1 MGTPINLVR
10 NDGGLIPLMCTTLVM
25 NVDRRVVPI
34 PLPLGG
40 GSRLGFDLNL
50 PGATITLEGIIADED
65 KFSNAGAK
73 RATAIIDFDN
83 VSFGSINF
91 NFPAS
96 NNLQSISGTSPA
108 SNATHSI
115 KLFNPETGEDGHI
128 FLIRHPTNITDATCD
143 TDHSA
148 GSGTTF
154 GSNPKIVKCD
164 STALLSEGM
173 TVSGTGIAT
182 NSVITN
188 IRSSTLF
195 EVDLDTTA
203 TNNNQTLTFTGFYGH
218 QGFIN
223 ARSWVGTYDTTTST
237 ARTAAQIA
245 ADFAALVNLRTS
257 VFGMTASVINSPN
270 TGGTGTAVRLQQNAA
285 GKAGNT
291 NFPAFSKWPS
301 NGQKPFHSQFDG
313 GKENTS
319 ASGYSAGDRV
329 AELYAV
335 LNNSNNGGLGAVLG
349 SIPAMVSEAFGDDD
363 EGWHPLDNKYGDYII
378 ALQIPFTS
386 TVNNNSSLFYM
397 PTGPMKQR
405 QDKTVDN
412 AKPVGTEMITKFGAY
427 EYTGIKGAVANATF
441 TQLGGEPLYS
451 FTINFVPIDWII

>member
-34 PLPLGG
+34 PVPLGG

-50 PGATITLEGIIADED
+50 PGATITLEGIVADED
-65 KFSNAGAK
+65 KFAEVGAK
-73 RATAIIDFDN
+73 KASSIIDFDN
-83 VSFGSINF
+83 VSFGSYINF
-91 NFPAS
+91 NFSTTS
-96 NNLQSISGTSPA
+96 N
-108 SNATHSI
+108 
-115 KLFNPETGEDGHI
+115 
-128 FLIRHPTNITDATCD
+128 FLNITDLLTQNTPITAANAISLASGVDIYFTKNTTNFTKTAD
-143 TDHSA
+143 YNNGPTVTVGSTDS
-148 GSGTTF
+148 
-154 GSNPKIVKCD
+154 
-164 STALLSEGM
+164 LSVGLS
-173 TVSGTGIAT
+173 VAGTGIPVGATIASIT
-182 NSVITN
+182 NSTTFEL
-188 IRSSTLF
+188 SASTTGGA
-195 EVDLDTTA
+195 VSGG
-203 TNNNQTLTFTGFYGH
+203 TLTFSGFYGKH
-218 QGFIN
+218 KGTGRN
-223 ARSWVGTYDTTTST
+223 WVGLYNVTTS
-237 ARTAAQIA
+237 AVRTAVEIA
-245 ADFAALVNLRTS
+245 ADFAALVNQETAT
-257 VFGMTASVINSPN
+257 FGMTATAITSPN
-270 TGGTGTAVRLQQNAA
+270 NGTTNTAVRLQQNTS

-291 NFPAFSKWPS
+291 NFPAFPIWAS
-301 NGQKPFHSQFDG
+301 NSQKPFHSQFDG

-378 ALQIPFTS
+378 GLQIPFTS

-412 AKPVGTEMITKFGAY
+412 ALPVGTEMLTKFGAY

-451 FTINFVPIDWII
+451 FTINFVPIDWIV

>member
-34 PLPLGG
+34 PIPFGG

-73 RATAIIDFDN
+73 KATATIDFDN
-83 VSFGSINF
+83 VLTFSYSGSASFP
-91 NFPAS
+91 FPTTD
-96 NNLQSISGTSPA
+96 NLQKISGTNPA
-108 SNATHSI
+108 SNATHAISLI
-115 KLFNPETGEDGHI
+115 NKVTGEDGYI
-128 FLIRHPTNITDATCD
+128 FLTRHPTN
-143 TDHSA
+143 
-148 GSGTTF
+148 TT
-154 GSNPKIVKCD
+154 
-164 STALLSEGM
+164 
-173 TVSGTGIAT
+173 
-182 NSVITN
+182 
-188 IRSSTLF
+188 
-195 EVDLDTTA
+195 DTTA
-203 TNNNQTLTFTGFYGH
+203 NVTNLDATVTVTSTTLISVGMSVTGTHIPGGTTVASITNATTFELSAAASGGSYTGGTLTFTGFYGH
-218 QGFIN
+218 QGYTN
-223 ARSWVGTYDTTTST
+223 SRSWVGTYNTTTST

-257 VFGMTASVINSPN
+257 VFGMTAHVINSPN
-270 TGGTGTAVRLQQNAA
+270 TGGTGTAVRLEQNTA

-301 NGQKPFHSQFDG
+301 NGQKPYHSQFDG
-313 GKENTS
+313 GVADTS

-335 LNNSNNGGLGAVLG
+335 LNNSNNGGIGVLLGGIGAVLAEKSQDPLG
-349 SIPAMVSEAFGDDD
+349 LDGGFN
-363 EGWHPLDNKYGDYII
+363 PLDQKYGDYII
-378 ALQIPFTS
+378 GLQIPFTS
-386 TVNNNSSLFYM
+386 KVNSNASLFYM
-397 PTGPMKQR
+397 PTGPMQTVDGKS
-405 QDKTVDN
+405 VDN
-412 AKPVGTEMITKFGAY
+412 AKPVGTVMKTSGTF
-427 EYTGIKGAVANATF
+427 EYTGIKGAIANATF

>member
-34 PLPLGG
+34 PVPFGG

-73 RATAIIDFDN
+73 KASAIIDFDEV
-83 VSFGSINF
+83 VSLNLSNFGAFPFSTSDNLEKIVDTGTVNTPLNSNHAIKIPNGSIFLTKNTTNF
-91 NFPAS
+91 
-96 NNLQSISGTSPA
+96 
-108 SNATHSI
+108 
-115 KLFNPETGEDGHI
+115 
-128 FLIRHPTNITDATCD
+128 TDATAD
-143 TDHSA
+143 VTNGDA
-148 GSGTTF
+148 TVT
-154 GSNPKIVKCD
+154 VD
-164 STALLSEGM
+164 STSALSVGL
-173 TVSGTGIAT
+173 TVSGTHIPGGTTIA
-182 NSVITN
+182 SITN
-188 IRSSTLF
+188 ATTF
-195 EVDLDTTA
+195 ELSA
-203 TNNNQTLTFTGFYGH
+203 AASGGSYTNGTLTFSGFYGKH
-218 QGFIN
+218 KGSGLN
-223 ARSWVGTYDTTTST
+223 WVGVYNTTTST
-237 ARTAAQIA
+237 ARTAAEIA
-245 ADFAALVNLRTS
+245 ADFAALVNQETAT
-257 VFGMTASVINSPN
+257 FGVTANTINSPN
-270 TGGTGTAVRLQQNAA
+270 TGGSAKAVRLEQNAA
-285 GKAGNT
+285 GKAGNV
-291 NFPAFSKWPS
+291 NQPS
-301 NGQKPFHSQFDG
+301 FAIWGSNAVKPFHTQFDG

-349 SIPAMVSEAFGDDD
+349 SIPAMVSETFGDDD
-363 EGWHPLDNKYGDYII
+363 DGWNPLDNKYGDYII

-386 TVNNNSSLFYM
+386 TVNDNSSLFYM

-412 AKPVGTEMITKFGAY
+412 AKPVGTEMITSFGAY

-451 FTINFVPIDWII
+451 FTINFVPIDWIV

>member
-34 PLPLGG
+34 PVPFGG

-73 RATAIIDFDN
+73 KASAIIDFDEVVSLNLSNFGAFPFSTSDNLEKIVKDTVVNDPSSITHAIRIGTGGPLTSDIGLTKNTTNSTNTTAN
-83 VSFGSINF
+83 VTNGDATVTVASVNGISVGMSVTGTHIPGSTTVASITNATTF
-91 NFPAS
+91 ELSQPAS
-96 NNLQSISGTSPA
+96 GGSYTGGTLTFSGTYGK
-108 SNATHSI
+108 ATHS
-115 KLFNPETGEDGHI
+115 G
-128 FLIRHPTNITDATCD
+128 ATR
-143 TDHSA
+143 
-148 GSGTTF
+148 
-154 GSNPKIVKCD
+154 
-164 STALLSEGM
+164 LW
-173 TVSGTGIAT
+173 VSVY
-182 NSVITN
+182 N
-188 IRSSTLF
+188 
-195 EVDLDTTA
+195 
-203 TNNNQTLTFTGFYGH
+203 
-218 QGFIN
+218 
-223 ARSWVGTYDTTTST
+223 TTTST
-237 ARTAAQIA
+237 ARTAAEIA
-245 ADFAALVNLRTS
+245 ADFTALVNQETAT
-257 VFGMTASVINSPN
+257 FGLTANTINSPN
-270 TGGTGTAVRLQQNAA
+270 TGGSAKAVRLEQNAT
-285 GKAGNT
+285 GKAGNVT
-291 NFPAFSKWPS
+291 RPAFPIWGS
-301 NGQKPFHSQFDG
+301 NAVKPFHTQFDG

-349 SIPAMVSEAFGDDD
+349 SIPAMVSEAFGEDD
-363 EGWHPLDNKYGDYII
+363 EGWNPLDNKYGDYII

-386 TVNNNSSLFYM
+386 TVNSNASLFYM

-412 AKPVGTEMITKFGAY
+412 AKPVGTEMITSFGPY

-451 FTINFVPIDWII
+451 FTINFVPIDWIV